1 MRYGNV
7 DTLVDL
13 EGLPSSCGGGT
24 YACGCVAEDLLTGS
38 GEIRNVCAYSCVLT
52 GFHALPVVPRKTPPQ
67 GGGVLSPDGPI
78 APDFKSVAAAP
89 GTVSDDTRVWQNV
102 TPRSEQVSF
111 CRIWADFR
119 DAAFELARQNRE
131 KEQAFFAQ
139 KSSFV
144 QCFMGDFYFLRQSGP
159 EILPPGRKNPG
170 PEKEIPGSEN
180 KIPSPEIFFPGPVF
194 FRRRLGST
202 FSRYLELFHRQ
213 IPGVNMSAQVPP
225 GLRAPVIPARKQ
237 PHPRQKES
245 LCPLFADIWVSAR
258 SARLRF
264 LRPPPPPAPYK

>member
-1 MRYGNV
+1 M
-7 DTLVDL
+7 
-13 EGLPSSCGGGT
+13 PF
-24 YACGCVAEDLLTGS
+24 LLC
-38 GEIRNVCAYSCVLT
+38 RD
-52 GFHALPVVPRKTPPQ
+52 KTPP
-67 GGGVLSPDGPI
+67 DGSI

-159 EILPPGRKNPG
+159 EILPPGRKNPS
-170 PEKEIPGSEN
+170 PEKEIPGPG
-180 KIPSPEIFFPGPVF
+180 IFFPSPEIFFPSPFF
-194 FRRRLGST
+194 FRRRLGSP

-213 IPGVNMSAQVPP
+213 IPDVNMSAQAPP

-237 PHPRQKES
+237 PAPATKRKPAPPICRHLGFRTFRETAF
-245 LCPLFADIWVSAR
+245 FAPA
-258 SARLRF
+258 
-264 LRPPPPPAPYK
+264 PPPAPYK